1 MIEDDLFKIKD
12 TYNLDTDIIVGM
24 DEAGRGPL
32 AGPVYAAAVILPKDF
47 PFEVLDDSKK
57 LNEKKRNI
65 AEKIIKEKALAYA
78 VCFATV
84 SEIDK
89 LNILWASMLA
99 MKRAYTKVAQSY
111 KGQIDIALADGNKK
125 PNIPINCEA
134 IVKGDSKVPEIMAA
148 SILAK
153 NERDRIMT
161 LCDKKW
167 PEYGFKKHMGYPT
180 KLHRQKLTE
189 IGPCPI
195 HRTSFTF
202 KKVKPTQLDLF

>member
-1 MIEDDLFKIKD
+1 MTNEDLFNINNNIDK
-12 TYNLDTDIIVGM
+12 NDIIVGM

-47 PFEVLDDSKK
+47 PFEVLNDSKK
-57 LNEKKRNI
+57 LNSKKRII
-65 AEKIIKEKALAYA
+65 AEKIIKEKAISYA

-99 MKRAYTKVAQSY
+99 MKRAYEKVETMY
-111 KGQIDIALADGNKK
+111 DGKIDFALADGNKK
-125 PNIPINCEA
+125 PNISIRCEA
-134 IVKGDSKVPEIMAA
+134 IVKGDSKVHEIMAA

-180 KLHRQKLTE
+180 KLHRQMLEK

-195 HRTSFTF
+195 HRKSFTF
-202 KKVKPTQLDLF
+202 KKVKIEQLELF